1 MSEPATPG
9 KGPARQLLRYGF
21 MGAAINL
28 AGYLLFLALVY
39 VGIDPKVAISF
50 QYPAGATM
58 GFFGHRW
65 TFAHGGERAGAL
77 ARYVLAHACGYLI
90 NLALL
95 VVFVDRLGYPH
106 QWVQAAAVFIV
117 AALLFVAFRLFVF
130 PAGRAAA
137 PGPRHEGF
145 EPAYFAELVSLE
157 AGNFWFRSRNRLIA
171 WALGKY
177 RPGFGSLLEVGCGTG
192 YVLSGIAAAFPGTR
206 LVGTELYAE
215 GLAQAA
221 GRLPG
226 ITFAQVDA
234 RALPYRSE
242 FEVIGAFDV
251 IEHIVEDE
259 AVLAQAHAALGPG
272 GLLLLTV
279 PQHPWLWS
287 SADTYA
293 RHVRRYAAD
302 ELHAK
307 VRAAGFEI
315 LRSTS
320 FVSVLLPAMV
330 ASRLLR
336 REDAAGGFDP
346 RAEFRIP
353 GILNTMFETLLGVER
368 RLIALGLDFPCGGSR
383 LVVARK
389 A

>member
-1 MSEPATPG
+1 MAESSKPAV
-9 KGPARQLLRYGF
+9 AAERQLLRYGF
-21 MGAAINL
+21 MGVAINL
-28 AGYLLFLALVY
+28 AAYLLFLAIVHA
-39 VGIDPKVAISF
+39 GIDPKVAISF
-50 QYPAGATM
+50 LYPAGATM

-65 TFAHGGERAGAL
+65 TFAHGGGWSGAL
-77 ARYVLAHACGYLI
+77 VRYSLAHACGYLI
-90 NLALL
+90 NLAMLAVL
-95 VVFVDRLGYPH
+95 VDRLGYPH
-106 QWVQAAAVFIV
+106 QGVQAAAIFTV
-117 AALLFVAFRLFVF
+117 AAFLFVVFRLFVF
-130 PAGRAAA
+130 PAGRTDV

-157 AGNFWFRSRNRLIA
+157 AGNFWFRSRNRLIV

-177 RPGFGSLLEVGCGTG
+177 RPGFRSLLEVGCGTG
-192 YVLSGIAAAFPGTR
+192 YVLSGIAAAFPGAR
-206 LVGTELYAE
+206 LVGTEVYAE

-221 GRLPG
+221 TRLPG
-226 ITFAQVDA
+226 IAFAQVDA

-251 IEHIVEDE
+251 IEHIAEDE
-259 AVLAQAHAALGPG
+259 AVLAQAHAALQPG

-279 PQHPWLWS
+279 PQHAWLWS
-287 SADTYA
+287 PADAYA
-293 RHVRRYAAD
+293 RHVRRYAAG

-307 VRAAGFEI
+307 VRAAGFEV

-353 GILNTMFETLLGVER
+353 GTLNAMLESLLALER

-389 A
+389 T